1 LAERSRE
8 KVLLVGCFQGRGGRA
23 EAEESMDELGLLAA
37 TAGGKVVARMLQE
50 KRQPDPATFVGKGK
64 ADEIGLV
71 SRERGAD
78 VVIFDDDL
86 GPAQARNLEK
96 LTGRRVI
103 DRSQLILDIFAL
115 GARTSVARAQVELAQ
130 LEYTLPRLT
139 RLWEHL
145 SRTGGGIGTRGPGE
159 TQLEVDRRRI
169 RRRLFTLKRVLKK
182 VEQDRRVRTSRR
194 QGVTQASLVGYT
206 NTGKSTLFNHLT
218 KANVPTAN
226 RLFETLDTT
235 TRLAR
240 LPSKETLLVS
250 DTVGFI
256 RKLPHHLVAS
266 FHATLEC
273 VVEADLILHVADI
286 SHPNYEAQIATV
298 RSVLDDLG
306 AGGKPEVLVLNK
318 IDRLA
323 DRDELRRALRRYD
336 DAVAVCAATGEGADA
351 LQGRLLGFV
360 LDAKQD
366 VRVRFPQTDARTLAY
381 IHKYGTV
388 LASEAVDGDLRLSV
402 RIDKKF
408 LGPLDAHIEAAGES
422 LD

>member
-1 LAERSRE
+1 MA
-8 KVLLVGCFQGRGGRA
+8 
-23 EAEESMDELGLLAA
+23 ELGLLTA
-37 TAGGKVVARMLQE
+37 TAGGNVVARMLQE
-50 KRQPDPATFVGKGK
+50 KRQPDPATFVGRGK
-64 ADEIGLV
+64 ADELGV
-71 SRERGAD
+71 VCRERAAD

-86 GPAQARNLEK
+86 SPAQARNLEK

-115 GARTSVARAQVELAQ
+115 GARTNVARAQVELAQ

-194 QGVTQASLVGYT
+194 QGVTQAGLVGYT

-218 KANVPTAN
+218 RANVSTGD

-240 LPSKETLLVS
+240 LPCKETLLVS

-256 RKLPHHLVAS
+256 KKLPHHLVAS

-273 VVEADLILHVADI
+273 VIEADLILHVADI

-318 IDRLA
+318 IDRLS
-323 DRDELRRALRRYD
+323 DGGELKRAVRRYD
-336 DAVAVCAATGEGADA
+336 NAVPVCAATGEGADV
-351 LQGRLLGFV
+351 LRGRLLDFV
-360 LDAKQD
+360 LKAKQE
-366 VRVRFPQTDARTLAY
+366 VRVRFPQADARTLAY
-381 IHKYGTV
+381 IQKYGTV
-388 LASEAVDGDLRLSV
+388 LASDAVDGDLRLSV
-402 RIDKKF
+402 RMDKRF
-408 LGPLDAHIEAAGES
+408 LGPLGAYIETAPERR
-422 LD
+422 D